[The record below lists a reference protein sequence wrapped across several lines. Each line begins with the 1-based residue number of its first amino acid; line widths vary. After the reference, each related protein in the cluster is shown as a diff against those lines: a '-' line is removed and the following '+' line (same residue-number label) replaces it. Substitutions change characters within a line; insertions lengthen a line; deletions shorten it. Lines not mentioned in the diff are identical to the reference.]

1 MTTYTIFEDSSQN
14 YYGGGQRITILIIK
28 KILETNNNVI
38 VFDQGFNS
46 KFRKELNEINNS
58 NLIVKKLFNFN
69 LLINSENKFNLA
81 YQCSK
86 FLNFFLFLIPNVMII
101 NNCLYNCVKK
111 NERLF
116 FLSCTTFSLLFK
128 FFIVKKIHK
137 SVHYAHQYIS
147 NKLIIKKIIDFLLN
161 KFDLIICVSSF
172 ISDNYENI
180 FSRKKK
186 ILYTP
191 QKVIN
196 LEPKKFNKELNV
208 FTISNIIKWKGISYL
223 LNSHKNLKNKDKIK
237 FHIFGKGS
245 ELDNYKKKFTN
256 KNIIFY
262 GFKSDSFIEN
272 FLKYQAHLSIVS
284 SIKEEAC
291 PHLPILSFSYAI
303 PSIVTNIGGQSS
315 LIEDNFNGLK
325 VDIESSESFASKID
339 YVFDNKKIYE
349 KMSKNAHKTS
359 YNFSLEK
366 YLLNISEIFNLK

>member
-1 MTTYTIFEDSSQN
+1 MTTYIIFEDSSQN

-28 KILETNNNVI
+28 KILEGKKKVI
-38 VFDQGFNS
+38 VFDQGTNS
-46 KFRKELNEINNS
+46 KFLKELNEINDS
-58 NLIVKKLFNFN
+58 NLIIKNLFNFN
-69 LLINSENKFNLA
+69 FIHNSENKFNLS
-81 YQCSK
+81 YQYSK
-86 FLNFFLFLIPNVMII
+86 LLKFFLFFIPNTMII
-101 NNCLYNCVKK
+101 NKCLHNYVNK

-128 FFIVKKIHK
+128 FFIFKKIHK

-147 NKLIIKKIIDFLLN
+147 NKLTIKKIINFLLN

-172 ISDNYENI
+172 ISKNYENI
-180 FSRKKK
+180 SNRKKK
-186 ILYTP
+186 ILNTP

-196 LEPKKFNKELNV
+196 IKPKKFENELNV
-208 FTISNIIKWKGISYL
+208 FTISNIIKWKGVNYL
-223 LNSHKNLKNKDKIK
+223 LDSHKDLKNKDKIK

-245 ELDNYKKKFTN
+245 ELANYKKKFLN
-256 KNIIFY
+256 KNIIFH
-262 GFKSDSFIEN
+262 GFKSESFIEN
-272 FLKYQAHLSIVS
+272 FLKNQAHLSIVS

-325 VDIESSESFASKID
+325 VDIESSESFASKIA

-366 YLLNISEIFNLK
+366 YLLNISEIFNL